1 MYRYFINKT
10 DGDKFIINDNDIHH
24 IKNVVKLNVGEK
36 IECVFQNNAFL
47 CEILEIHNNYISAKN
62 VHLIS
67 SGENLV
73 KKTLLMG
80 MIREQ
85 KWDYLIQKAVELGVD
100 EIVPVVFKRNI
111 VKIEPKK
118 ESSKLI
124 RWQSIIDSAA
134 KQSKRLTIP
143 QIKPILRNIKD
154 FRLYRS
160 DINVVAWEEE
170 RSLSLKH
177 MIGENMFTSIS
188 FVVGPEG
195 GIEDIEIKEL
205 KGLGFEVIHLGRNIL
220 RAETA
225 PLYILSSLIFEER

>member
-10 DGDKFIINDNDIHH
+10 EGDKFIIDDNDVHH

-47 CEILEIHNNYISAKN
+47 CEILEIHNNYVSAKN
-62 VHLIS
+62 IELIS
-67 SGENLV
+67 SGGTLI
-73 KKTLLMG
+73 KKILLMG
-80 MIREQ
+80 LIREQ
-85 KWDYLIQKAVELGVD
+85 KWDYLVQKAVELGVD
-100 EIVPVVFKRNI
+100 EIVPIMFKRNV

-118 ESSKLI
+118 EAAKLI

-143 QIKPILRNIKD
+143 QIKPIIRNLKD
-154 FRLYRS
+154 FRTYKS

-170 RSLSLKH
+170 KSLSLKQV
-177 MIGENMFTSIS
+177 ISTNTFTSIS

-195 GIEDIEIKEL
+195 GIDDSEVKEL
-205 KGLGFEVIHLGRNIL
+205 KGLGFEIIHLGKNIL

-225 PLYILSSLIFEER
+225 SLYILSSLIYEER